1 LVVVQEKVVQEK
13 ITLKRQIMTD
23 SSLEQ
28 KSQEQNAEQAEKN
41 EARLLKK
48 KAVVDQRIAA
58 ATEERGV
65 TILLTGNGKGKS
77 SSAFGTMARA
87 LGHGQ
92 KSAVIQF
99 IKGRKATGEQ
109 LFFGSHPLVDFHVM
123 GHGFTWETRNP
134 ELEKEAAEQAWAL
147 AKSVLSDPS
156 VHFVL
161 LDEITYMYKYGYLN
175 EDDLIA
181 ALAARPAHQNVMM
194 TGRTAPRVLLDS
206 VDTHSKIANERHAF
220 ANGVKAQVGI
230 EW

>member
-1 LVVVQEKVVQEK
+1 MTELNEKQ
-13 ITLKRQIMTD
+13 
-23 SSLEQ
+23 
-28 KSQEQNAEQAEKN
+28 

-65 TILLTGNGKGKS
+65 TILLTGTGKGKS

-92 KSAVIQF
+92 KCAVIQF

-109 LFFGSHPLVDFHVM
+109 LFFGEHPAVDFHVM
-123 GHGFTWETRNP
+123 GHGFSWETRNP
-134 ELEKEAAEQAWAL
+134 ALEKQAAEQAWEL
-147 AKSVLSDPS
+147 AKQVLSNPDI
-156 VHFVL
+156 HFVL
-161 LDEITYMYKYGYLN
+161 LDEITYMYKYGHLD
-175 EDDLIA
+175 EADLLA

-194 TGRTAPRVLLDS
+194 TGRTAPRALLDS
-206 VDTHSKIANERHAF
+206 VDTHSKVGNERHAF
-220 ANGVKAQVGI
+220 ANGVKAQAGI

>member
-1 LVVVQEKVVQEK
+1 
-13 ITLKRQIMTD
+13 MTD
-23 SSLEQ
+23 TTRDKTSAEL
-28 KSQEQNAEQAEKN
+28 KSTEKN
-41 EARLLKK
+41 SRASGQERSALVEK
-48 KAVVDQRIAA
+48 KAIVDERIAA

-147 AKSVLSDPS
+147 AKKVLSDPS

-175 EDDLIA
+175 EADLVA

-220 ANGVKAQVGI
+220 ANGVKAQIGI

>member
-1 LVVVQEKVVQEK
+1 MAD
-13 ITLKRQIMTD
+13 T
-23 SSLEQ
+23 
-28 KSQEQNAEQAEKN
+28 QNDAAAKN

-77 SSAFGTMARA
+77 SSGFGTMARA

-92 KSAVIQF
+92 KCGVIQF

-109 LFFGSHPLVDFHVM
+109 LFFGEHPLVDFHVM

-134 ELEKEAAEQAWAL
+134 ELEKEAAEQAWDL
-147 AKSVLSDPS
+147 AKNMLSDPS
-156 VHFVL
+156 IHFIL

-175 EDDLIA
+175 EEDLVA
-181 ALAARPAHQNVMM
+181 ALAARPKHQNVMM

>member
-1 LVVVQEKVVQEK
+1 MSQQLTEEEKQ
-13 ITLKRQIMTD
+13 Q
-23 SSLEQ
+23 
-28 KSQEQNAEQAEKN
+28 
-41 EARLLKK
+41 ARLLKK

-92 KSAVIQF
+92 KCAVIQF

-109 LFFGSHPLVDFHVM
+109 LFFGEHPRVDFHVM
-123 GHGFTWETRNP
+123 GHGFTWETRDP
-134 ELEKEAAEQAWAL
+134 ELEQKAADQAWSL
-147 AKSVLSDPS
+147 AKKMLADPS
-156 VHFVL
+156 VDFVL
-161 LDEITYMYKYGYLN
+161 LDEITYMYKYGYLD
-175 EDDLIA
+175 EAELIA
-181 ALAARPAHQNVMM
+181 ALAARPTHQNVMM

-220 ANGVKAQVGI
+220 ANGVKAQAGI

>member
-1 LVVVQEKVVQEK
+1 MTKETTTKTPTTPNTDQEA
-13 ITLKRQIMTD
+13 LD
-23 SSLEQ
+23 
-28 KSQEQNAEQAEKN
+28 KN

-48 KAVVDQRIAA
+48 KAVVDKRIAS

-77 SSAFGTMARA
+77 SSGFGTMARA

-92 KSAVIQF
+92 KCAVIQF

-109 LFFGSHPLVDFHVM
+109 LCFGEHPSVDFHVM

-134 ELEKEAAEQAWAL
+134 ELEKEAAEQAWDL
-147 AKSVLSDPS
+147 AKKMLSDPS
-156 VHFVL
+156 VHFIL

-175 EDDLIA
+175 EVDLVA
-181 ALAARPAHQNVMM
+181 ALAARPKHQNVIM
-194 TGRTAPRVLLDS
+194 TGRTAPRALLDS
-206 VDTHSKIANERHAF
+206 VDTHSKIADERHAF

>member
-1 LVVVQEKVVQEK
+1 MTKAS
-13 ITLKRQIMTD
+13 ITQSTEEDVL
-23 SSLEQ
+23 
-28 KSQEQNAEQAEKN
+28 AKN

-48 KAVVDQRIAA
+48 KEVVDQRIAA

-77 SSAFGTMARA
+77 SSGFGTMARA

-92 KSAVIQF
+92 KCAVIQF

-109 LFFGSHPLVDFHVM
+109 LFFGEHPLVDFHVM

-134 ELEKEAAEQAWAL
+134 ELEKEAAEQAWEL
-147 AKSVLSDPS
+147 AKKVLSDPS

-161 LDEITYMYKYGYLN
+161 LDEVTYMYKYGYLD
-175 EDDLIA
+175 EADLIQ

-194 TGRTAPRVLLDS
+194 TGRTAPRALLDS
-206 VDTHSKIANERHAF
+206 VDTHSKVGNERHAF

>member
-1 LVVVQEKVVQEK
+1 MANTATQTE
-13 ITLKRQIMTD
+13 
-23 SSLEQ
+23 
-28 KSQEQNAEQAEKN
+28 AEKQQ
-41 EARLLKK
+41 ARLLKK

-92 KSAVIQF
+92 KCGVIQF

-109 LFFGSHPLVDFHVM
+109 LFFGEHPHVDFHVM
-123 GHGFTWETRNP
+123 GHGFTWETRDP
-134 ELEKEAAEQAWAL
+134 ELEQKAANQAWSMAKVML
-147 AKSVLSDPS
+147 ADESID
-156 VHFVL
+156 FVL
-161 LDEITYMYKYGYLN
+161 LDEITYMYKYGYLD
-175 EDDLIA
+175 EQDLID
-181 ALAARPAHQNVMM
+181 ALASRPAHQNVMM

-220 ANGVKAQVGI
+220 AGGVKAQPGI

>member
-1 LVVVQEKVVQEK
+1 
-13 ITLKRQIMTD
+13 MTELD
-23 SSLEQ
+23 AKE
-28 KSQEQNAEQAEKN
+28 

-48 KAVVDQRIAA
+48 KAVVDGRIAA
-58 ATEERGV
+58 ATQERGV

-92 KSAVIQF
+92 NCAVIQF

-109 LFFGSHPLVDFHVM
+109 LFFGEHPRVEFHVM

-134 ELEKEAAEQAWAL
+134 ELEKQAAEQAWAL
-147 AKSVLSDPS
+147 AKEKLTDPNI
-156 VHFVL
+156 HFIL

-175 EDDLIA
+175 EADLIA

-220 ANGVKAQVGI
+220 AGGVKAQAGI

>member
-1 LVVVQEKVVQEK
+1 MTELNEKQ
-13 ITLKRQIMTD
+13 
-23 SSLEQ
+23 
-28 KSQEQNAEQAEKN
+28 

-48 KAVVDQRIAA
+48 KSVVDQRIAS

-65 TILLTGNGKGKS
+65 TILLTGTGKGKS

-92 KSAVIQF
+92 TCAVIQF

-109 LFFGSHPLVDFHVM
+109 LFFGEHPRVEFHVM

-134 ELEKEAAEQAWAL
+134 ELEKQAAEQAWEL
-147 AKSVLSDPS
+147 AKEVLSNPD

-161 LDEITYMYKYGYLN
+161 LDEITYMYKYGYLD
-175 EDDLIA
+175 EADLLIA
-181 ALAARPAHQNVMM
+181 LASRPTHQNVMM
-194 TGRTAPRVLLDS
+194 TGRTAPRALLDS
-206 VDTHSKIANERHAF
+206 VDTHSKVGNERHAF

>member
-1 LVVVQEKVVQEK
+1 
-13 ITLKRQIMTD
+13 MTQLD
-23 SSLEQ
+23 AKQ
-28 KSQEQNAEQAEKN
+28 

-65 TILLTGNGKGKS
+65 TILLTGTGKGKS

-92 KSAVIQF
+92 KCAVIQF

-109 LFFGSHPLVDFHVM
+109 LFFGEHPAVDFHVM
-123 GHGFTWETRNP
+123 GHGFSWETRNP
-134 ELEKEAAEQAWAL
+134 ELEKQAAEQAWEL
-147 AKSVLSDPS
+147 AKQVLSNPEI
-156 VHFVL
+156 HFVL
-161 LDEITYMYKYGYLN
+161 LDEITYMYKYGHL
-175 EDDLIA
+175 EEADLLA

-194 TGRTAPRVLLDS
+194 TGRTAPRALLDS
-206 VDTHSKIANERHAF
+206 VDTHSKVGNERHAF
-220 ANGVKAQVGI
+220 ANGVKAQAGI

>member
-1 LVVVQEKVVQEK
+1 MSKEQ
-13 ITLKRQIMTD
+13 MTKATTSNTD
-23 SSLEQ
+23 QDALD
-28 KSQEQNAEQAEKN
+28 KN

-77 SSAFGTMARA
+77 SSGFGTMARA

-92 KSAVIQF
+92 KCGVIQF

-109 LFFGSHPLVDFHVM
+109 LFFGEHPLVDFHVM

-147 AKSVLSDPS
+147 AKTMLSDPS
-156 VHFVL
+156 IHFIL

-175 EDDLIA
+175 EDDLVA
-181 ALAARPAHQNVMM
+181 ALAARPKHQNVMM
-194 TGRTAPRVLLDS
+194 TGRTAPRILLDS
-206 VDTHSKIANERHAF
+206 VDTHSKIGNERHAF

>member
-1 LVVVQEKVVQEK
+1 MS
-13 ITLKRQIMTD
+13 R
-23 SSLEQ
+23 SA
-28 KSQEQNAEQAEKN
+28 AEQAEIEMAK
-41 EARLLKK
+41 RLKK
-48 KAVVDQRIAA
+48 KQVVDERIAK

-87 LGHGQ
+87 LGHGH
-92 KSAVIQF
+92 KATVVQF
-99 IKGRKATGEQ
+99 IKGRKETGEQ
-109 LFFGSHPLVDFHVM
+109 LFFGQHPQVDFHVM

-134 ELEKEAAEQAWAL
+134 ELEKQAAEQAWEVAKRAL
-147 AKSVLSDPS
+147 ADPE

-161 LDEITYMYKYGYLN
+161 LDELTYMYKYGYLEVN
-175 EDDLIA
+175 DLVT

-194 TGRTAPRVLLDS
+194 TGRTAPRELLDS

-220 ANGVKAQVGI
+220 EGGVKAQPGI

>member
-1 LVVVQEKVVQEK
+1 
-13 ITLKRQIMTD
+13 MTELD
-23 SSLEQ
+23 AKQ
-28 KSQEQNAEQAEKN
+28 

-48 KAVVDQRIAA
+48 KAVVDQRIAS

-65 TILLTGNGKGKS
+65 TILLTGTGKGKS

-92 KSAVIQF
+92 KCAVIQF

-109 LFFGSHPLVDFHVM
+109 LFFGEHPGVEFYVM

-134 ELEKEAAEQAWAL
+134 ALEKEAAEQAWVL
-147 AKSVLSDPS
+147 AKQVLSNPDI
-156 VHFVL
+156 HFVL
-161 LDEITYMYKYGYLN
+161 LDEITYMYKYGHLD
-175 EDDLIA
+175 EADLLA

-194 TGRTAPRVLLDS
+194 TGRTAPRALLDS
-206 VDTHSKIANERHAF
+206 VDTHSKVANERHAF

>member
-1 LVVVQEKVVQEK
+1 MKDLSSEQESK
-13 ITLKRQIMTD
+13 
-23 SSLEQ
+23 EQ
-28 KSQEQNAEQAEKN
+28 KDDQAVKN

-92 KSAVIQF
+92 KCAVIQF

-109 LFFGSHPLVDFHVM
+109 LFFGSHPMVDFHVM
-123 GHGFTWETRNP
+123 GHGFTWETRDP

-147 AKSVLSDPS
+147 AKQMLADPS

-181 ALAARPAHQNVMM
+181 ALAARPPHQNVMM

-206 VDTHSKIANERHAF
+206 VDTHSKIGNERHAF
-220 ANGVKAQVGI
+220 ANGVKAQAGI

>member
-1 LVVVQEKVVQEK
+1 MTKAS
-13 ITLKRQIMTD
+13 ITQSTEDDVL
-23 SSLEQ
+23 
-28 KSQEQNAEQAEKN
+28 AKN

-48 KAVVDQRIAA
+48 KEVVDQRIAA

-77 SSAFGTMARA
+77 SSGFGTMARA

-92 KSAVIQF
+92 KCAVIQF

-109 LFFGSHPLVDFHVM
+109 LFFGEHPLVDFHVM

-134 ELEKEAAEQAWAL
+134 ELEKEAAEQAWKL
-147 AKSVLSDPS
+147 AKKVLSDPS

-161 LDEITYMYKYGYLN
+161 LDEVTYMYKYGYLD
-175 EDDLIA
+175 EADLIQ

-194 TGRTAPRVLLDS
+194 TGRTAPRALLDS
-206 VDTHSKIANERHAF
+206 VDTHSKVGNERHAF

>member
-1 LVVVQEKVVQEK
+1 MTKAS
-13 ITLKRQIMTD
+13 ITQSTEEDVL
-23 SSLEQ
+23 
-28 KSQEQNAEQAEKN
+28 AKN

-48 KAVVDQRIAA
+48 KEVVDQRIAA

-77 SSAFGTMARA
+77 SSGFGTMARA

-92 KSAVIQF
+92 KCAVIQF

-109 LFFGSHPLVDFHVM
+109 LFFGEHPLVDFHVM

-134 ELEKEAAEQAWAL
+134 ELEKEAAEQAWEL
-147 AKSVLSDPS
+147 AKKVLSDPS

-161 LDEITYMYKYGYLN
+161 LDEVTYMYKYGYLN
-175 EDDLIA
+175 ETDLIE

-194 TGRTAPRVLLDS
+194 TGRTAPRALLDS
-206 VDTHSKIANERHAF
+206 VDTHSKVGNERHAF

>member
-1 LVVVQEKVVQEK
+1 
-13 ITLKRQIMTD
+13 MTKATTSNTD
-23 SSLEQ
+23 QDALD
-28 KSQEQNAEQAEKN
+28 KN

-77 SSAFGTMARA
+77 SSGFGTMARA

-92 KSAVIQF
+92 KCGVIQF

-109 LFFGSHPLVDFHVM
+109 LFFGEHPLVDFHVM

-147 AKSVLSDPS
+147 AKTMLSDPS
-156 VHFVL
+156 IHFIL

-175 EDDLIA
+175 EDDLVA
-181 ALAARPAHQNVMM
+181 ALAARPKHQNVMM

-206 VDTHSKIANERHAF
+206 VDTHSKIGNERHAF

>member
-1 LVVVQEKVVQEK
+1 
-13 ITLKRQIMTD
+13 MSD
-23 SSLEQ
+23 SGNTSAQ
-28 KSQEQNAEQAEKN
+28 KAEQAAKN

-65 TILLTGNGKGKS
+65 TILLTGTGKGKS

-92 KSAVIQF
+92 SCAVIQF

-109 LFFGSHPLVDFHVM
+109 LFFGEHPKVEFHVM
-123 GHGFTWETRNP
+123 GHGFTWETRDP
-134 ELEKEAAEQAWAL
+134 ELEQKAAEQAWEL
-147 AKSVLSDPS
+147 AKNVLANPDID
-156 VHFVL
+156 FVL

-175 EDDLIA
+175 EADLVA
-181 ALAARPAHQNVMM
+181 ALANRPAHQNVMM
-194 TGRTAPRVLLDS
+194 TGRTAPRALLDS
-206 VDTHSKIANERHAF
+206 VDTHSKVNNERHAF
-220 ANGVKAQVGI
+220 ANGVKAQAGI

>member
-1 LVVVQEKVVQEK
+1 
-13 ITLKRQIMTD
+13 MTD
-23 SSLEQ
+23 LSTEQ
-28 KSQEQNAEQAEKN
+28 KVQQEQQAQQEQGQKAEKN

-58 ATEERGV
+58 ATQERGV

-99 IKGRKATGEQ
+99 IKGRKTTGEQ
-109 LFFGSHPLVDFHVM
+109 LFFGAHPLVDFHVM
-123 GHGFTWETRNP
+123 GHGFTWETRDP
-134 ELEKEAAEQAWAL
+134 ELEKEAAEQAWDL
-147 AKSVLSDPS
+147 AAGILSDPS

-161 LDEITYMYKYGYLN
+161 LDEITYMYKYGYLDEN
-175 EDDLIA
+175 DLIA
-181 ALAARPAHQNVMM
+181 ALAARPSHQNVMM
-194 TGRTAPRVLLDS
+194 TGRTAPRVLLDT
-206 VDTHSKIANERHAF
+206 VDTHSKIADERHAF
-220 ANGVKAQVGI
+220 AHGVKAQAGI